1 MMLSSPHAGTA
12 AFPKKWPPALPPI
25 LAFLRARL
33 FFRLDSTHPNRR
45 CPGKPLPFPCH
56 PDQREGSAVLPRQPF
71 FRRPIAV
78 PRKLSVLIPSSQFPS
93 PVGAPAAHFESC
105 YGSSPMVLLRSPW
118 ASNKPRF
125 ASREDAWAEIV
136 FAWASARAEA
146 SAEVCSNR
154 RSVTREASSL
164 AFTT

>member
-1 MMLSSPHAGTA
+1 MMLSSPRAGNA
-12 AFPKKWPPALPPI
+12 AFLKNAHRLFPRI

-45 CPGKPLPFPCH
+45 CPGKPPPFPCH

-78 PRKLSVLIPSSQFPS
+78 PRKPSVLIPSSQFPS
-93 PVGAPAAHFESC
+93 PVGAPATHFEGC

-164 AFTT
+164 ALTT